1 MSIFSL
7 MDAQLA
13 WGDAALLDHAAM
25 SLEAGERVGL
35 IGRNGTGKSSLLQ
48 VIAKKEKLDAG
59 ELRMQDGLR
68 AVYVEQEPALPAAPT
83 FRESLI
89 ARGDWTRLPTTGKSG
104 PRTRGLMSI
113 LKSSRFPA
121 TPIPKRPPVAKKS
134 ARL

>member
-48 VIAKKEKLDAG
+48 VIAKKRKAG
-59 ELRMQDGLR
+59 RRGASYAGR
-68 AVYVEQEPALPAAPT
+68 P
-83 FRESLI
+83 
-89 ARGDWTRLPTTGKSG
+89 ARGVR
-104 PRTRGLMSI
+104 
-113 LKSSRFPA
+113 
-121 TPIPKRPPVAKKS
+121 
-134 ARL
+134 